1 MVACKTGS
9 SEIHNLREKP
19 LSYVVPEKTHLNES
33 VIHERIGSALSR
45 IEATYTEV
53 TGQRMQPT
61 ASPLKEAVLVI
72 NEDTTMEQV
81 MSFGEMC
88 RQELGITPIQYHIH
102 RDEGHYDSST
112 YEWKPNTHA
121 HIVFDC
127 TCRDH
132 RRVERTAKSNGRT
145 VKKKNG
151 KPEKKLI
158 DNFGKTIK
166 LSKADMSR
174 MQDLAAKA
182 TGMERGVPSDREH
195 MDAQRYKAQALA
207 EEVKDLEVS
216 KTDLSNKIGELKED
230 ILTKESEM
238 KKIDVISSV
247 KKTLTAALDRTAD
260 GIGVSDRVKNLE
272 QQVAE
277 GHARLEALKQNTYS
291 KDEVAIMLEAK
302 DKEITSI
309 KDTADYTIGSLQK
322 DISQLKLTNN
332 NLLNALIK
340 TATILITQF
349 SGQTLQIFESLGIA
363 ESIGRRIWDRIMDR
377 EEPTRGQE
385 HDNGKGIGR

>member
-9 SEIHNLREKP
+9 SEIHNLREKA

-33 VIHERIGSALSR
+33 AIHERIHDSLAR

-53 TGQRMQPT
+53 TGQKMQLT

-72 NEDTTMEQV
+72 KEDTTMEQV
-81 MSFGEMC
+81 MNFGEMC

-112 YEWKPNTHA
+112 YEWKPNIHA

-132 RRVERTAKSNGRT
+132 RMVERTAKTNGRT

-151 KPEKKLI
+151 KPEKKLV

-182 TGMERGVPSDREH
+182 TGMKRGVPSDKEH
-195 MDAQRYKAQALA
+195 MDAQRYKAQVLA
-207 EEVKDLEVS
+207 EEVKSLEVF
-216 KTDLSNKIGELKED
+216 KTDLGHKIDNLKED
-230 ILTKESEM
+230 ISAKESEM
-238 KKIDVISSV
+238 RKIDVLSSV

-277 GHARLEALKQNTYS
+277 GHARIEALKQNTYS
-291 KDEVAIMLEAK
+291 KEEVTTILAAK
-302 DKEITSI
+302 DNELNSYRTHANSVIN
-309 KDTADYTIGSLQK
+309 GLRNENQ
-322 DISQLKLTNN
+322 QLKTDNNKFLTK
-332 NLLNALIK
+332 LINVAK
-340 TATILITQF
+340 ILITHYPTEQ
-349 SGQTLQIFESLGIA
+349 LVFESIGLVQT
-363 ESIGRRIWDRIMDR
+363 IGRRIWDNVVDR
-377 EEPTRGQE
+377 EGLNRGQE
-385 HDNGKGIGR
+385 HDNNRGIRR